1 MRPLTLTLSAFGPYA
16 DQTTLD
22 LSLLGE
28 NGLYLITGDTGAGK
42 TTIFDAIT
50 FALYGEPSGNQRET
64 SMLRSKYAD
73 ADTPT
78 FVDLTFSY
86 GGQIYQIRRNPEYE
100 RPAKRGGGVT
110 KQRAEAQLTYPDGGI
125 VTKTR
130 DVDAAVRDLLGID
143 RTQFSQI
150 AMIAQGDFLKLLL
163 ASTEDR
169 QEIFRKLFKTDYYR
183 KFQDEL
189 RQRYNAAYADHARLK
204 QSIQQY
210 VEGIQWSDAA
220 ASATER
226 PLAETLELLTAQL
239 AMDQE
244 NSDHLATDLADLDR
258 QLAAVNIRLGKAETL
273 KKAQAARAEAQI
285 RLERTAAALTPLT
298 EAHAAAIA
306 RQPEIDELSTN
317 ITKAQLEL
325 PKYDDLLKLDGSLQK
340 QLSLQKTLASRL
352 DVARREEQQL
362 TAQLAVLQ
370 EELESLQNAAADR
383 ERLAALLSQ
392 QQALAKKLSDME
404 RIAQQYERAVAQYQT
419 SRSRYAQASARY
431 QRMYQ
436 TYLDEQAGILASGLT
451 DGQPCPVCG
460 SLEHPAPAC
469 TSEGAPS
476 QAQLKEA
483 QVQSE
488 TAASQTQQDSEKAS
502 ALKAQLDTLAADV
515 AETTDAS
522 GTILTAEQMM
532 AQVSDTQLQL
542 QTAEKNVKRKAMLDM
557 QLPKQQAAL
566 TTASDSIRELERQL
580 AVTDTEIASLKQNR
594 TELKQSL
601 AYESQA
607 EAAKALAALTA
618 QRGSLQQ
625 AIASAMEKLESAKM
639 LDQQLKAQITTLDE
653 QIAGAEA
660 IDLEEQVHL
669 KNELGNHMQQLK
681 SEHLR
686 IVTRLHANE
695 TALERIQAQSEA
707 ITVVEGKLI
716 QLQALHNTANGQ
728 ISGKEKIK
736 LETYI
741 QMTYFDRIIARAN
754 TRFMVMSG
762 GQYELKRSAVADNN
776 RTQSG
781 LDLSVIDHYNGS
793 ERSVRTL
800 SGGESFKASLSLA
813 LGLSDEI
820 QSSAGG
826 IRLDTMFV
834 DEGFGSLD
842 EDSLQQAMQ
851 ALAGLAE
858 GNRLVGIISHVAE
871 LKEKIDKQIVV
882 KKDRSGGSKATIVV

>member
-16 DQTTLD
+16 GCTTLE
-22 LSLLGE
+22 LSALGE

-50 FALYGEPSGNQRET
+50 FALYGEPSGAQRDT

-78 FVDLTFSY
+78 FVELTFSY
-86 GGQIYQIRRNPEYE
+86 SGQTYQIRRNPEYE

-110 KQRAEAQLTYPDGGI
+110 KQRAEAQLTYPDGRV
-125 VTKTR
+125 VTKMR
-130 DVDAAVRDLLGID
+130 DVDTAVRDLLGID
-143 RTQFSQI
+143 RTQFAQI

-210 VEGIQWSDAA
+210 AEGIQWETAETSV
-220 ASATER
+220 TER

-239 AMDQE
+239 AQDQE
-244 NSDHLATDLADLDR
+244 TSDRLTASLSELDR
-258 QLAAVNIRLGKAETL
+258 QLAAVNTRLGKAETL
-273 KKAQAARAEAQI
+273 KKAQSARAEAQI
-285 RLERTAAALTPLT
+285 RLERTTAALASFT

-325 PKYDDLLKLDGSLQK
+325 PKYDDLLKLDANLQK
-340 QLSLQKTLASRL
+340 QLTLQKTLAGRL
-352 DVARREEQQL
+352 VVARQEEQKL
-362 TAQLAVLQ
+362 TAKLAMLQ
-370 EELESLQNAAADR
+370 EELEGLQNAAADR
-383 ERLAALLSQ
+383 ERFAALLSQ
-392 QQALAKKLSDME
+392 QQAAAKKLSDME
-404 RIAQQYERAVAQYQT
+404 QLTLQYDRAVAQYQA
-419 SRSRYAQASARY
+419 SRNRFTELSTRY

-436 TYLDEQAGILASGLT
+436 TYLDEQAGILASGLAA
-451 DGQPCPVCG
+451 GQPCPVCG

-476 QAQLKEA
+476 QVQLKKAQTESEA
-483 QVQSE
+483 
-488 TAASQTQQDSEKAS
+488 AATQMQQDSEKAS
-502 ALKAQLDTLAADV
+502 TFKAQLDTLAADV
-515 AETTDAS
+515 ADVALS
-522 GTILTAEQMM
+522 ADQMM
-532 AQVSDTQLQL
+532 AQVSDTQMQL
-542 QTAEKNVKRKAMLDM
+542 QTAERNSKRKTVLDAE
-557 QLPKQQAAL
+557 LPKQQASL
-566 TTASDSIRELERQL
+566 TAASDSIRELERQL
-580 AVTDTEIASLKQNR
+580 AVAETEIEALKRSR

-601 AYESQA
+601 AYENQT
-607 EAAKALAALTA
+607 EAAKALSALTT
-618 QRGSLQQ
+618 QRSNLQQ
-625 AIASAMEKLESAKM
+625 AITTSAEKLEKAKM
-639 LDQQLKAQITTLDE
+639 LDQQLKAQIATLDE

-660 IDLEEQVHL
+660 IDPDEQLQLQAGLTAQVQQL
-669 KNELGNHMQQLK
+669 KNEQL
-681 SEHLR
+681 HL
-686 IVTRLHANE
+686 VSRLRANE
-695 TALERIQAQSEA
+695 TALQRIQAQSEA
-707 ITVVEGKLI
+707 IAVVESKLI

-762 GQYELKRSAVADNN
+762 GQYELKRATVADNN
-776 RTQSG
+776 RSQSG

-842 EDSLQQAMQ
+842 EDSLRQAMQ

>member
-16 DQTTLD
+16 GCTTLE
-22 LSLLGE
+22 LSQLGE

-42 TTIFDAIT
+42 TTLFDAIT
-50 FALYGEPSGNQRET
+50 FALYGEPSGVQRDT

-73 ADTPT
+73 TDTPT
-78 FVDLTFSY
+78 FVELTFSY
-86 GGQIYQIRRNPEYE
+86 SGQTYQIRRNPEYE

-110 KQRAEAQLTYPDGGI
+110 KQRAEAQLTYPDGRV

-130 DVDAAVRDLLGID
+130 DVDTAVRDLLGID
-143 RTQFSQI
+143 RTQFAQI

-210 VEGIQWSDAA
+210 VEGIQWETAET
-220 ASATER
+220 SATER

-239 AMDQE
+239 AQDQE
-244 NSDHLATDLADLDR
+244 TSDRLTAGLSELDR
-258 QLAAVNIRLGKAETL
+258 QLAAVNTRLGKADAL
-273 KKAQAARAEAQI
+273 KKAQATRAEAQI
-285 RLERTAAALTPLT
+285 YLERTTAALTSFT

-306 RQPEIDELSTN
+306 RQPEIDDLSTN

-325 PKYDDLLKLDGSLQK
+325 PKYDDLLKLDANLQK
-340 QLSLQKTLASRL
+340 QLTLQKTLAGRL
-352 DVARREEQQL
+352 DAARQEEQKL
-362 TAQLAVLQ
+362 TAKLAVLQ
-370 EELESLQNAAADR
+370 EELEGLQDASAAW
-383 ERLAALLSQ
+383 ERLSALLSQ
-392 QQALAKKLSDME
+392 QQAAAKKLSDME
-404 RIAQQYERAVAQYQT
+404 QLTLQYDRAVAQYQA
-419 SRSRYAQASARY
+419 SRQQYTKLSSRY

-436 TYLDEQAGILASGLT
+436 TYLDEQAGILASGLAA
-451 DGQPCPVCG
+451 GQPCPVCG

-469 TSEGAPS
+469 SSEGAPTQEQLKKA
-476 QAQLKEA
+476 QAQSEA
-483 QVQSE
+483 
-488 TAASQTQQDSEKAS
+488 AATQMQQDSEKAS
-502 ALKAQLDTLAADV
+502 ALKARLDTLSADMTDPTLTARQMLAQA
-515 AETTDAS
+515 AET
-522 GTILTAEQMM
+522 Q
-532 AQVSDTQLQL
+532 QNLQI
-542 QTAEKNVKRKAMLDM
+542 ADKNRKRKALLDAE
-557 QLPKQQAAL
+557 LPKQQTAL
-566 TTASDSIRELERQL
+566 TAASDSIRELERQL
-580 AVTDTEIASLKQNR
+580 AVAETEIEALKRSR

-601 AYESQA
+601 AYENQT
-607 EAAKALAALTA
+607 EATKALSALTA
-618 QRGSLQQ
+618 QRSLLQQ
-625 AIASAMEKLESAKM
+625 AITASAEKLEKAKL

-653 QIAGAEA
+653 QLANAEV
-660 IDLEEQVHL
+660 IDPDEQFRL
-669 KNELGNHMQQLK
+669 KADLSSQVQQLK
-681 SEHLR
+681 SEQLR
-686 IVTRLHANE
+686 LVSRLRANE
-695 TALERIQAQSEA
+695 TALQRIQTQSEA
-707 ITVVEGKLI
+707 ITLVEGKLI

-762 GQYELKRSAVADNN
+762 GQYELKRATVADNN
-776 RTQSG
+776 RSQSG

-842 EDSLQQAMQ
+842 EDSLRQAMQ

-882 KKDRSGGSKATIVV
+882 KKDRSGGSRAAIVV